1 MADIGT
7 WIYKNASNPTVRR
20 AGRLIPDVI
29 LELKN
34 AYPFHKTL
42 PTLVSSMGYRYTS
55 YECEESDGTKYIND
69 GTELHLLRYVYSH
82 PDLAH
87 LRNNPRAVLDAIEE
101 FSQTKSWLM
110 NIGSKKGP
118 LIVDMIEKRRPSVM
132 IEMGGYVGYSA
143 VLFGDAV
150 RRTGVSGARYWS
162 LEFDPAFA
170 AIAASI
176 VDLAGLSDV
185 VKVVVGPAGDS
196 LRRLQGEGLL
206 KNIEMAFIDHVS
218 DLYVPDL
225 QVCEELKLLKKNALI
240 VADNIISPGAPQYL
254 AYVMNHQNY
263 DSREIKSVIPGGT
276 MDGTIYPDRE
286 VRPFSSRPDRPFS
299 YCSLTVSCT
308 GLHSS
313 FAGQV

>member
-1 MADIGT
+1 
-7 WIYKNASNPTVRR
+7 
-20 AGRLIPDVI
+20 
-29 LELKN
+29 
-34 AYPFHKTL
+34 
-42 PTLVSSMGYRYTS
+42 MGYKYTS

-69 GTELHLLRYVYSH
+69 GTELHLLRYMYSH
-82 PDLAH
+82 PDLMH

-118 LIVDMIEKRRPSVM
+118 LIVDMIEKQRPSVM

-162 LEFDPAFA
+162 LEFDPSFA
-170 AIAASI
+170 AIVASI

-196 LRRLQGEGLL
+196 LRRLRDEGLL

-225 QVCEELKLLKKNALI
+225 QVCEELKLLKKDALI

-254 AYVMNHQNY
+254 AYVMNHENY
-263 DSREIKSVIPGGT
+263 NSREIKSVIPGGT
-276 MDGTIYPDRE
+276 MDGTAYPDRE
-286 VRPFSSRPDRPFS
+286 VRPFSSRPD
-299 YCSLTVSCT
+299 
-308 GLHSS
+308 
-313 FAGQV
+313 